1 MTKIFKLALFGLL
14 FAMVSC
20 AESDKTTTEGEVQ
33 VDSTV
38 TTAAP
43 VVIEPA
49 GDSTATN

>member
-20 AESDKTTTEGEVQ
+20 TGSDKATVEGEAA
-33 VDSTV
+33 VDTAA

-43 VVIEPA
+43 VVVEPA
-49 GDSTATN
+49 VDSTATN